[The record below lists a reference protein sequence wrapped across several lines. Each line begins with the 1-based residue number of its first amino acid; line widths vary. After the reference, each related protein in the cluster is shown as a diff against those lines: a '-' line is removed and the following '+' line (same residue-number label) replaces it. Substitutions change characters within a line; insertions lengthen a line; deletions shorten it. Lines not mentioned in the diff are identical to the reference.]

1 MMYNLYMLSDF
12 PLVGLGQKGH
22 SRRTTW
28 ELVMRKS
35 PVAGC
40 VGFLPWVDPQF
51 EHTPLAARTVRIV
64 RRLDSATLETLVRQH
79 VIVPTQSE
87 NGEVFSQAD
96 IARMEL
102 LCDLTEGFELDE
114 DLLALLMSLIDQLHA
129 ARSDL
134 QRLSRAVDV
143 EAAEVRQRILARMT
157 SGD

>member
-1 MMYNLYMLSDF
+1 MIRYLSQEET
-12 PLVGLGQKGH
+12 L
-22 SRRTTW
+22 
-28 ELVMRKS
+28 
-35 PVAGC
+35 
-40 VGFLPWVDPQF
+40 
-51 EHTPLAARTVRIV
+51 RIV

-129 ARSDL
+129 ARADL

-143 EAAEVRQRILARMT
+143 EATEVRQRILARMT
-157 SGD
+157 SSD